1 MRHASYC
8 SPRTK
13 VARLVR
19 SISLSFMSR
28 LRGAGDAMRSLSIRR
43 FEFEQPAFSLEAPS
57 VAAEVSRSA
66 ERAMARDYN
75 RDWICAIGSADGAN
89 RARASDTSRD
99 FGVRAGF
106 AARNSAELVPYA
118 SLKRRAE

>member
-13 VARLVR
+13 VSRLVR

-43 FEFEQPAFSLEAPS
+43 FEFEQPALAIEAPS
-57 VAAEVSRSA
+57 VAAEMARSA

-75 RDWICAIGSADGAN
+75 RDRICAIGGADGTN
-89 RARASDTSRD
+89 RARVSDT
-99 FGVRAGF
+99 AGGFFVF
-106 AARNSAELVPYA
+106 ARFFPC
-118 SLKRRAE
+118 